1 MAKSNGDWYPYQR
14 WHRLLNVLAPLYLLG
29 QFAGLSFVPGLRTT
43 IRRPDFDLSE
53 ASKTWHGD
61 SRWFL
66 RNKRWVIINA
76 RTSSDKPPD
85 DWARLEK
92 PSRRRNFEDDDSD
105 TWRKARPN
113 WRVINEEH
121 TAFSLLHQGYGLK
134 ASHE

>member
-14 WHRLLNVLAPLYLLG
+14 WHRLLNVLAPYIFSVSLRDYRSCRASERRSEDLILIYQRRRKLG
-29 QFAGLSFVPGLRTT
+29 MVTAAGFSGTSDGSLSMPGRLRTN
-43 IRRPDFDLSE
+43 LE
-53 ASKTWHGD
+53 
-61 SRWFL
+61 
-66 RNKRWVIINA
+66 
-76 RTSSDKPPD
+76 
-85 DWARLEK
+85 RLGEVGV